1 MPSRPTTRRGFFGIA
16 GAAAV
21 TAAGVTPL
29 PVVGAAPAH
38 AATAAGTPVLGPD
51 HPDAEIPDVSD
62 ADFADG
68 VSREPLNLSV
78 DCALTPEGT
87 R

>member
-1 MPSRPTTRRGFFGIA
+1 MDPS
-16 GAAAV
+16 
-21 TAAGVTPL
+21 
-29 PVVGAAPAH
+29 
-38 AATAAGTPVLGPD
+38 
-51 HPDAEIPDVSD
+51 HPDAVIPDVSD

-78 DCALTPEGT
+78 DCALTTEGT